1 MTAASPTP
9 ASTSAS
15 APVTRATHEHP
26 RAYVAAPATASSDI
40 LAQRPDFR
48 AIARW
53 IEPRASV
60 LDLGCGDG
68 SLLKVLQ
75 DELEVQ
81 AYGVEIR
88 DEGVIACARKGV
100 HVIQQDLEGGLAL
113 FEDKSFD
120 TVILSQTLQT
130 VHNTAHV
137 LRETLRV
144 GRECVVSFPNFGYW
158 PHRLAV
164 FKGRMP
170 VSESLPYEWYDTPN
184 VRVLTIR
191 DFEALAPK
199 VGLRIL
205 DRVVLH
211 EGQPVTWGANWRGSL
226 AVYRVC
232 AV

>member
-1 MTAASPTP
+1 MTTATP
-9 ASTSAS
+9 AQPVNAVAATHGHEHAFSVPPT
-15 APVTRATHEHP
+15 APV
-26 RAYVAAPATASSDI
+26 SDI
-40 LAQRPDFR
+40 LALRPDFR

-53 IEPRASV
+53 IEPHSSV

-75 DELEVQ
+75 DELDVR
-81 AYGVEIR
+81 AYGIEIR
-88 DEGVIACARKGV
+88 DEGVLACARKGV

-130 VHNTAHV
+130 VHNTEQV
-137 LRETLRV
+137 LKETLRV

-158 PHRLAV
+158 THRLAI

-191 DFEALAPK
+191 DFEALAPE
-199 VGLRIL
+199 VGLRVL

-211 EGQPVTWGANWRGSL
+211 EGQPITWGANWRGSL

-232 AV
+232 AA